1 MSHRVH
7 APVNDME
14 SPGLNPSFDRPRLKS
29 EGDQLSPPHDPV
41 LLPGQVRDGDIE
53 RLRSG
58 PNSGLKCRRS
68 GHGTEADGEMR
79 TRGARFG
86 ESLLR
91 AGALD
96 DGFGGCGLGLAGRGA
111 FEGVGQGPQVGA
123 GACLDDVGGDAGA

>member
-1 MSHRVH
+1 MPHCVH
-7 APVNDME
+7 ARVYRVKA
-14 SPGLNPSFDRPRLKS
+14 PGPDASLDRIRVDLEPK
-29 EGDQLSPPHDPV
+29 ELSPTNDPV
-41 LLPGQVRDGDIE
+41 LSPRQLGDHAIG
-53 RLRSG
+53 LRFGAYSA
-58 PNSGLKCRRS
+58 SECRRS
-68 GHGTEADGEMR
+68 GHETEADGEMR

-96 DGFGGCGLGLAGRGA
+96 DGFGGCRLGLADRGP